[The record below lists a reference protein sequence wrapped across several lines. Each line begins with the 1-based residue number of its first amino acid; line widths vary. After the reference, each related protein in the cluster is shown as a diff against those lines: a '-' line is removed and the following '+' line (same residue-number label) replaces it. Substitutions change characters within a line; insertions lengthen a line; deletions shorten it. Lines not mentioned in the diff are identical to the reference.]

1 MSKWQRF
8 VLLGVFVF
16 KNDRFLLF
24 QRCIHF
30 QKKRAEICPCRGI
43 FQRQAP
49 MIVIGSVC
57 GPMRCKKGKFADGT
71 KPLFSTFISCEIP
84 VGSPYD
90 FGVCELVDVL
100 IHAPH
105 SRVWCQTLGLCDSRF
120 YKFCLTPQQKVD
132 KSCSIYP
139 F

>member
-1 MSKWQRF
+1 MFAISEVYSF
-8 VLLGVFVF
+8 S
-16 KNDRFLLF
+16 
-24 QRCIHF
+24 
-30 QKKRAEICPCRGI
+30 KRADICPCRGI
-43 FQRQAP
+43 CQRQAP

-84 VGSPYD
+84 MGSPYE

-100 IHAPH
+100 MHAPH

-120 YKFCLTPQQKVD
+120 YKFCLTHQQK
-132 KSCSIYP
+132 KIKNA
-139 F
+139 